1 MTKGTYLPTPRRS
14 HGGENAEIGKYSHL
28 PTYPASLLQR
38 KRATYLPTQIA
49 SSASTDPLLGKE
61 PEPWWEKKERKV
73 GAPKDGKKQSRK
85 IKDALSNSFPI
96 GYVVH
101 ALCVRASPAVC

>member
-1 MTKGTYLPTPRRS
+1 M
-14 HGGENAEIGKYSHL
+14 
-28 PTYPASLLQR
+28 
-38 KRATYLPTQIA
+38 
-49 SSASTDPLLGKE
+49 GKE
-61 PEPWWEKKERKV
+61 REE
-73 GAPKDGKKQSRK
+73 GKDGKKQSRK